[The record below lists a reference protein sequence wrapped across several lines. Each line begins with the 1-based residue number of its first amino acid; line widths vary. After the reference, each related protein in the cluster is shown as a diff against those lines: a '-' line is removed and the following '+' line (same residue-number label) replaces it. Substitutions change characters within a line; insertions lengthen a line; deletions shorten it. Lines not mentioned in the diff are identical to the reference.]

1 MSDNAAGR
9 VSGDAMAVVKLPD
22 NDKQGGK
29 KTDTTLLYRLATA
42 SKGVA
47 LEDGRLPPA
56 WISEYVIAQSEW
68 ASQLLRDL
76 AQGASVDRLNA
87 AVLNSAEGLAFIRTR
102 KGALDGTKMAPLGT
116 FCSFSTLRLMQ
127 AGAHESSHA

>member
-1 MSDNAAGR
+1 MSDNAA
-9 VSGDAMAVVKLPD
+9 VSADAAAVVKFPD
-22 NDKQGGK
+22 DDKQGGK
-29 KTDTTLLYRLATA
+29 KTDTALLYRLATV

-56 WISEYVIAQSEW
+56 WISEYVVAQSEW

-76 AQGASVDRLNA
+76 AKGSSVDRLNA

-102 KGALDGTKMAPLGT
+102 KGAVDGTKMAPFRNL
-116 FCSFSTLRLMQ
+116 FSPSRLRKMQ
-127 AGAHESSHA
+127 AGAHRSSHA